1 MADPICVVIPSWP
14 HGSMEKT
21 SQTDWRRE
29 RSLLEAG
36 SLIGDGFPRQLIQ
49 AEVGLWFWP
58 GKNFQG
64 SQQCKDNIQA
74 VIGETKRAL
83 LCCVAGWGWA

>member
-1 MADPICVVIPSWP
+1 MQQSGKGFQTLILPAARREKPASMADPICVVIPSWP

-49 AEVGLWFWP
+49 AEVGL
-58 GKNFQG
+58 
-64 SQQCKDNIQA
+64 
-74 VIGETKRAL
+74 
-83 LCCVAGWGWA
+83 